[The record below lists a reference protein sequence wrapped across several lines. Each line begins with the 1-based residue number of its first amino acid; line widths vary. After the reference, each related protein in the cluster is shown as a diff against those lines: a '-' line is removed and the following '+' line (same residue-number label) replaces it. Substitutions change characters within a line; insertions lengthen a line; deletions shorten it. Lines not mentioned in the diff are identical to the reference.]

1 MKTYTVLFDTGEY
14 YNARLLS
21 RDPKRA
27 WMEYRHLQRLYESQW
42 KRSIVLIHGYYK
54 TFKYTNEKGAQWA

>member
-1 MKTYTVLFDTGEY
+1 MNTYTVLFDTGEY

-21 RDPKRA
+21 RVPKTA
-27 WMEYRHLQRLYESQW
+27 WKEYRHLQRLYSSQW

-54 TFKYTNEKGAQWA
+54 TFKYTEEKGAQWA